1 MARERSRLS
10 KLRRRMTRSDAFVSA
25 LAFIAGALL
34 RAWSWT
40 IRTKVEVH
48 PDARALDGGKV
59 VYAFWHGRQFLLLS
73 SFRNR
78 GIVVMT
84 SLSWAGGIQSRILTG
99 MGYSVVRGSSGRK
112 AVRALLDI
120 AHAAE
125 SGESAAFAVDGP
137 SGPARRCKPGV
148 LYLAHKLG
156 YPIVPAATSAR
167 PAWGIGRT
175 WCLYLVPA
183 PFARGVVLLG
193 EPIQSAADGT
203 LEAEEL
209 DRILDKLTDEADA
222 RVAKRGASGG
232 RHV

>member
-1 MARERSRLS
+1 MPRERSRLS
-10 KLRRRMTRSDAFVSA
+10 RLRRSVTRSGAFVSA
-25 LAFIAGALL
+25 LSFVAGALL

-40 IRTKVEVH
+40 IRTGMDVH
-48 PDARALDGGKV
+48 PEAAGLDSRKV

-84 SLSWAGGIQSRILTG
+84 SVSWAGRIQSRILTG

-112 AVRALLDI
+112 AVRALVDI

-125 SGESAAFAVDGP
+125 SGEAAAFAVDGP
-137 SGPARRCKPGV
+137 SGPGRRCKPGV
-148 LYLAHKLG
+148 LYLARKLG

-167 PAWGIGRT
+167 PSWRIGRT
-175 WCLYLVPA
+175 WCRYLVPA
-183 PFARGVVLLG
+183 PFSRGVVLLG
-193 EPIQSAADGT
+193 KPIHSAADGT

-209 DRILDKLTDEADA
+209 DRILDELTDEADA
-222 RVAKRGASGG
+222 RLAPSRASGG
-232 RHV
+232 EHA